1 MRWGKGG
8 GGGAGPIKQA
18 GVAEE
23 AVLIRTLTLL
33 PSACFF
39 GKIPKHF
46 DTQFAIF

>member
-1 MRWGKGG
+1 MGERRG

-18 GVAEE
+18 SVAEE

-33 PSACFF
+33 PPACFF

-46 DTQFAIF
+46 DTQFEIF